1 MTEKRNPFDGEI
13 ENIRAAAAAAEAED
27 AAKAKRTH
35 PSGAPQWD
43 DVKGR
48 ALGQAARRTSAR
60 RPKEE
65 DNFAIVPLWAA
76 AVAAEATRSPA
87 LLVLAYILHL
97 TRKTGRRDCTLAN
110 GWLEKRGVS
119 RQAKVRILRRFET
132 CGLIS
137 VNWRQRKSPIIT
149 VHL

>member
-1 MTEKRNPFDGEI
+1 MIKKPNPFANKMESL
-13 ENIRAAAAAAEAED
+13 RAAAAAAEVE
-27 AAKAKRTH
+27 AAGKAPRH
-35 PSGAPQWD
+35 PGARRWD
-43 DVKGR
+43 NVKGR
-48 ALGQAARRTSAR
+48 PLGQAARRTSVKR
-60 RPKEE
+60 TKEE
-65 DNFAIVPLWAA
+65 DGFAIMPLWAA
-76 AVAAEATRSPA
+76 ALAAEATRSPA

-110 GWLEKRGVS
+110 GWLEERGVS

-149 VHL
+149 ALL